1 LEEAKWERLVA
12 IMGRVAERDRA
23 AVVMLYTEFGDVIAG
38 VMRRHLGRLR
48 VTGVDPD
55 ELHGLVIDACL
66 ELYDCGG
73 AWRADAGVAPWTW
86 AERRLAGVASSWVGQ
101 HSDELDERSTH
112 VPSPRARSGRE
123 PKPLAVLDD
132 AGDPMCRLLRRAF
145 DAAQVSARDRSLLLE
160 MQLQRSLGDPSPAE
174 TVATLHGLS
183 APAVRQAVKRAKDRL
198 RDLVSTT
205 PAFEPL
211 RDIVLLA

>member
-1 LEEAKWERLVA
+1 LEDRKWERLVA
-12 IMGRVAERDRA
+12 IMAGVAERDRA

-55 ELHGLVIDACL
+55 ELHGLVLDACL

-73 AWRADAGVAPWTW
+73 AWRPDAGVAPWTW

-101 HSDELDERSTH
+101 HADELDDRSTH
-112 VPSPRARSGRE
+112 LPAPRARSGRE
-123 PKPLAVLDD
+123 AEALDVLDG

-145 DAAQVSARDRSLLLE
+145 DDAGVSARDRSLLLE

-174 TVATLHGLS
+174 TVASLHDLS
-183 APAVRQAVKRAKDRL
+183 AAAVRQAVKRAKDRL
-198 RDLVSTT
+198 RRLVSTS
-205 PAFEPL
+205 PHYEPL

>member
-1 LEEAKWERLVA
+1 LEDRQWERLVQV
-12 IMGRVAERDRA
+12 MEQVAARDRA
-23 AVVMLYTEFGDVIAG
+23 AVVMLYREFGSMIAG
-38 VMRRHLGRLR
+38 VLRRHLGRLG
-48 VTGVDPD
+48 VGGVDRD
-55 ELHGLVIDACL
+55 ELDGLVLDACI

-73 AWRADAGVAPWTW
+73 AWLHETGVAPWTW
-86 AERRLAGVASSWVGQ
+86 ADKRLAALVSSWVGQ
-101 HSDELDERSTH
+101 HAEELDERSTA
-112 VPSPRARSGRE
+112 VAAPRGRSSRE
-123 PKPLAVLDD
+123 AAPIDVLAG

-145 DAAQVSARDRSLLLE
+145 DVARVSERDRSLLLE

-183 APAVRQAVKRAKDRL
+183 AAAVRQAVKRAKDRL
-198 RDLVSTT
+198 RELVSTT